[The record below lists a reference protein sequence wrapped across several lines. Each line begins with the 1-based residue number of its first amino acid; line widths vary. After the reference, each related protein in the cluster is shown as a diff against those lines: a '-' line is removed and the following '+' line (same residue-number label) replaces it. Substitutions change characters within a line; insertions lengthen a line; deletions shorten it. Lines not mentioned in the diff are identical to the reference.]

1 MPRPARKPAVATR
14 ASQRKPN
21 TVSEP
26 EPNKRPMQDVSDQ
39 LNISPGRQSP
49 AAQSP
54 RSPAASS
61 PRYGRRSAAHRRM
74 SFTPVAQRTRR
85 TSGGP
90 EFNELID
97 GLSPIKRGGPAESE
111 MVLELNDQDEIDVL
125 PIPQDVL
132 AEEKRPR
139 TRASTVAATKDTR
152 PKPSAKDA
160 SDVESESD
168 DFDIDALV
176 VKSSKKVAS
185 KRTAAQSKKAL
196 ADSTTATGL
205 PRRHRTQ
212 KTETLTRTKGKGR
225 TARGRVSR
233 ASAIVDDATSSESE
247 AETKPK
253 KKKSRVRKPTAASKE
268 SGDIWTADSGVA
280 HYFDDIDGFKLAE
293 EQV

>member
-14 ASQRKPN
+14 ASQRKPK

-26 EPNKRPMQDVSDQ
+26 EPSKRPIQDVSDQ
-39 LNISPGRQSP
+39 LNISPDRQSP

-111 MVLELNDQDEIDVL
+111 MVLELNDQNEIDEL

-152 PKPSAKDA
+152 PEPSAKKE

-176 VKSSKKVAS
+176 KSSKRVAS
-185 KRTAAQSKKAL
+185 KRTAAQPKKAL
-196 ADSTTATGL
+196 ADSTTDTGL

-212 KTETLTRTKGKGR
+212 KSETLTKTKGKGR
-225 TARGRVSR
+225 SARGRASR
-233 ASAIVDDATSSESE
+233 ASAIVDDATSSEGE

-268 SGDIWTADSGVA
+268 SGDIWAADSGVA